1 MKKIVTG
8 VITLACAGFLFINDS
23 SASVNASNNP
33 AFATTNA
40 QAFIQD
46 TGTHKKDSTMKKK
59 WKNSGKP
66 KKDSTQLK
74 P

>member
-8 VITLACAGFLFINDS
+8 IITLACAGFLWINDS
-23 SASVNASNNP
+23 SASVNSTSP
-33 AFATTNA
+33 VLTSGNA

-46 TGTHKKDSTMKKK
+46 TGSHKKDTTMKKK
-59 WKNSGKP
+59 WKNSGKA
-66 KKDSTQLK
+66 KKDSTQLR